1 MHAPM
6 AYVDPPDVPEGMTLS
21 EYRRRTERP
30 VPRRG
35 LLARLRRRVAR
46 RRSAAAGGREPAPQG

>member
-30 VPRRG
+30 VRRRG
-35 LLARLRRRVAR
+35 VLVRFRRLLARRRPEAD
-46 RRSAAAGGREPAPQG
+46 GGRAPAPQA